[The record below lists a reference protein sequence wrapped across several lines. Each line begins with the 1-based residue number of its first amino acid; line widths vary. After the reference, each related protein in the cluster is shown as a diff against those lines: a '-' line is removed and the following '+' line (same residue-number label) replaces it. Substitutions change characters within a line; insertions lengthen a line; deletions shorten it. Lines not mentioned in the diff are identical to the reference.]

1 MALLSERQQLAQN
14 LARSIG
20 QMKGAYVV
28 NVMPLA
34 AEAHLR
40 VHVEQPHCQHVRSVI
55 EGWGWKVADCGNTS
69 RFNVSDGT
77 MRLTAIFEV
86 QLDMER
92 QPIPQDD
99 RVIPKDDIRRGKD
112 SEIKATLEAIYGKQG
127 KRR

>member
-20 QMKGAYVV
+20 QIKGAYVV

-40 VHVEQPHCQHVRSVI
+40 VHVEQPHRQHVRSVI

-77 MRLTAIFEV
+77 MRVTAIFDV
-86 QLDMER
+86 QLDLVR
-92 QPIPQDD
+92 QAIMQDAS
-99 RVIPKDDIRRGKD
+99 VMRR
-112 SEIKATLEAIYGKQG
+112 E
-127 KRR
+127 